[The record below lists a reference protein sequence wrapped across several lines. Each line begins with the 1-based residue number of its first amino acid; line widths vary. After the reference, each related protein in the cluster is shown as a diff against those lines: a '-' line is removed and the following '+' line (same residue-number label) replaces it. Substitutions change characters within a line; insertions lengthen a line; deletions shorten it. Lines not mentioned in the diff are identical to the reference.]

1 MGYAGWVE
9 NVVDSSRGG
18 SRFAKRDSVRI
29 ELRRNVQIESNRKVP
44 QTNRLSFGVLDM
56 VETTDVTKTT
66 QWSGNETYRQDFE
79 LDHIP

>member
-29 ELRRNVQIESNRKVP
+29 ELRRNVQIESNRKAT

-56 VETTDVTKTT
+56 AEHNRRDMYKKNT
-66 QWSGNETYRQDFE
+66 Q
-79 LDHIP
+79 